1 VEILPLRPDPAHI
14 ADMYNDVVD
23 LRDFY
28 NSSLGH
34 TAQRIVRRYIRA
46 AWPDVSGMSVA
57 GIGYAT
63 PYMRRFREEA
73 ERVIALMPAQQG
85 VMRWPAEG
93 ANVVSL
99 APEDDL
105 PLPDLSMD
113 RVLLVHAMEC
123 SEQLRKLLR
132 EVWRI
137 MGEGGRVLIVVPSRR
152 GIWARLDHT
161 PFGHGHPYSPGQVSR
176 LLRENLFQPEQTVSG
191 LFVPPSRSRMALASA
206 PTIEKIGAR
215 WFPTFGGLLVIEA
228 QKQIY
233 AGSAT
238 GPPQQTPRRSYV
250 RVIGGTGSTKR
261 GPVVNKD

>member
-1 VEILPLRPDPAHI
+1 
-14 ADMYNDVVD
+14 MYNDVVD

-28 NSSLGH
+28 NTPLGL
-34 TAQRIVRRYIRA
+34 TAQRIVRRYIRT
-46 AWPDVSGMSVA
+46 AWPDVTGKSVA

-63 PYMRRFREEA
+63 PYMRQFRDEA
-73 ERVIALMPAQQG
+73 ERVVALMPAQQG
-85 VMRWPAEG
+85 VMRWPAG
-93 ANVVSL
+93 GGNVASL

-113 RVLLVHAMEC
+113 RVLLVHALEC

-137 MGEGGRVLIVVPSRR
+137 MAEGGRVLLVVPNRR

-161 PFGHGHPYSPGQVSR
+161 PFGHGHPYTQRQVSR
-176 LLRENLFQPEQTVSG
+176 LLRDNLFQPEQSVSG
-191 LFVPPSRSRMALASA
+191 LFFPPSRSRMALASA
-206 PTIEKIGAR
+206 PAIEKIGTR
-215 WFPTFGGLLVIEA
+215 WFPTFGGLLVLEA

-238 GPPQQTPRRSYV
+238 GATQPIPRRSYI
-250 RVIGGTGSTKR
+250 RVAGGR
-261 GPVVNKD
+261 GDSERGAQRIDR